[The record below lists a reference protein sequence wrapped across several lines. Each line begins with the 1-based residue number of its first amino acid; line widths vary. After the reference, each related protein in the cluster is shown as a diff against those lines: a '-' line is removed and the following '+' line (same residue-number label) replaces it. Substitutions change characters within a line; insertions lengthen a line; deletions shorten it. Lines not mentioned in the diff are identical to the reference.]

1 MARNRVQFNFE
12 KFSDLIEKF
21 DKAGAD
27 LEKIM
32 TEVLEDTAE
41 EITNDTFAALAHAN
55 LPRSGDYS
63 TGDTEDSVETDP
75 KVEKNG
81 SMLEVSVGFDKSKLG
96 AGGWL
101 ITGTPKMDPDK
112 PLADIY
118 TNKKYENKLMKTV
131 KKKLSEELE
140 KIVGG

>member
-1 MARNRVQFNFE
+1 MAKNKVQFDFE
-12 KFSDLIEKF
+12 KFSDLIERL

-27 LEKIM
+27 LERIM

-55 LPRSGDYS
+55 LPRGGKYS
-63 TGDTEDSVETDP
+63 TGDTEESVVTDP

-81 SMLEVSVGFDKSKLG
+81 SMLEVGVGFDKSKFG

-101 ITGTPKMDPDK
+101 ITGTPKMAPDK

-131 KKKLSEELE
+131 EEKLSEELE

>member
-1 MARNRVQFNFE
+1 MARNKVQFNFE

-63 TGDTEDSVETDP
+63 TGDTEDSVATDP

-101 ITGTPKMDPDK
+101 ITGTPKMAPDK